1 MVAAPTP
8 RRMAALKAALFAA
21 CLLPL
26 AGLAY
31 SLIAD
36 TLGANPIEA
45 LTRGL
50 GDWTLR
56 FLLLTLAVTP
66 LRRLAGVPW
75 LIQLRRMLGLFAFFY
90 AALHFVSYIWLD
102 QFFDWGEIARD
113 IVKRPFI
120 TVGFAAFLLLVPL
133 AATSTNAM
141 VRRLGG
147 RRWRGLH
154 RAVYAIAI
162 FGVLHYWWMVKKD
175 VTQPAIY
182 AVLLAILLGLRLLWR
197 LQELQRQDHGLRLA
211 RGPGAQGGRTAAGG
225 RRS

>member
-1 MVAAPTP
+1 MVAAPAP
-8 RRMAALKAALFAA
+8 RRMAAIKAAVFAA

-26 AGLAY
+26 VSLAY
-31 SLIAD
+31 GVVAD

-56 FLLLTLAVTP
+56 FLLLTLTVTP
-66 LRRLAGVPW
+66 LRRLTGLPW
-75 LIQLRRMLGLFAFFY
+75 LVQLRRMLGLFAFFY

-147 RRWRGLH
+147 RRWRSLH
-154 RAVYAIAI
+154 RAVYAIAVL
-162 FGVLHYWWMVKKD
+162 GVLHYWWMVKKD

-182 AVLLAILLGLRLLWR
+182 AVLLAALLGLRLLWR
-197 LQELQRQDHGLRLA
+197 LQELQRQGHGLRLA
-211 RGPGAQGGRTAAGG
+211 RGPGAQGGGTAAEG